1 MWWRGE
7 KKKLPTVCDGGS
19 FRRLH
24 RLGFIEIAKVI
35 AVVRDETGISHV
47 QFNLEFAD
55 RLEHAFERRTL
66 ALDHFQS
73 LYTETVD

>member
-24 RLGFIEIAKVI
+24 SLGFIEIAKVI
-35 AVVRDETGISHV
+35 AVVRDGTGISHV

-55 RLEHAFERRTL
+55 RF
-66 ALDHFQS
+66 
-73 LYTETVD
+73 